1 MAQAF
6 APGATAIV
14 TGAGSGIGRATAEA
28 FAREGVNVV
37 VSDISEA
44 SAMETA
50 ARIGA
55 AGGTASVCIADV
67 SQEKD
72 IRRLIDTALS
82 VYGRLDCAFN
92 NAGINIEFNL
102 DYDVAEFDRTM
113 AINCRGIFL
122 AMKYEIDVMLRQ
134 GGGSIVNTGSVL
146 GLVGNTRQPGYVAS
160 KHAVV
165 GLTQQAALQFGPQGI
180 RVNAVCPGPI
190 ETPMITKRPGSDIGK
205 LQDFAQ
211 TFTALKRLGRPEEIA
226 EAVIW
231 LSSNKASYI
240 TGSAVLVDGGFT
252 AA

>member
-6 APGATAIV
+6 APGAIAIV
-14 TGAGSGIGRATAEA
+14 TGTGSGIGRATAEA
-28 FAREGVNVV
+28 FAREGVKVV
-37 VSDISEA
+37 ISDISEA
-44 SAMETA
+44 GVAETA

-55 AGGTASVCIADV
+55 AGGTANVCVADV
-67 SQEKD
+67 GREED

-82 VYGRLDCAFN
+82 AYGRLDCAFN

-102 DYDVAEFDRTM
+102 DYDVAEFDRTI
-113 AINCRGIFL
+113 AINCRSVFL
-122 AMKYEIDVMLRQ
+122 AMKYEIDVMLKQ
-134 GGGSIVNTGSVL
+134 GGGSIVNAGSVL
-146 GLVGNTRQPGYVAS
+146 GLVGSARQPGYVAS

-165 GLTQQAALQFGPQGI
+165 GLTQQAALQFGPRGI
-180 RVNAVCPGPI
+180 RVNAVCPGAI
-190 ETPMITKRPGSDIGK
+190 ETPMITKRPGSDLGK
-205 LQDFAQ
+205 LQEFAQ

-231 LSSNKASYI
+231 LSSTKASYV

>member
-28 FAREGVNVV
+28 FAREGVKVV
-37 VSDISEA
+37 VSDISEEGA
-44 SAMETA
+44 AETA
-50 ARIGA
+50 ATIGA
-55 AGGTASVCIADV
+55 AGGTAIVCIADV
-67 SQEKD
+67 SREED
-72 IRRLIDTALS
+72 IRHLIDTTLS

-92 NAGINIEFNL
+92 NAGINIEINS

-113 AINCRGIFL
+113 MTNCRSVFL
-122 AMKYEIDVMLRQ
+122 AMKYEIEVMRKQ

-146 GLVGNTRQPGYVAS
+146 GLVGNAKQPGYVAS

-165 GLTQQAALQFGPQGI
+165 GLTQQAALQFGPERI

-190 ETPMITKRPGSDIGK
+190 ETPMITKRPGSDLGK
-205 LQDFAQ
+205 LQDFAR

-231 LSSNKASYI
+231 LSSAKASYV
-240 TGSAVLVDGGFT
+240 TGSAMLVDGGFT

>member
-1 MAQAF
+1 MAHSF
-6 APGATAIV
+6 APGAIAIV

-28 FAREGVNVV
+28 FAREGVKVV
-37 VSDISEA
+37 ISDISEA
-44 SAMETA
+44 SVAETA

-55 AGGTASVCIADV
+55 AGGTASICVADV
-67 SQEKD
+67 SREED
-72 IRRLIDTALS
+72 IRRMIDTSLS

-113 AINCRGIFL
+113 AINCRSVFL
-122 AMKYEIDVMLRQ
+122 AMKYEIDVMLKQ
-134 GGGSIVNTGSVL
+134 GGGSIVNAGSVL
-146 GLVGNTRQPGYVAS
+146 GLVGSARQPGYVAS

-180 RVNAVCPGPI
+180 RVNAVCPGAI
-190 ETPMITKRPGSDIGK
+190 ETPMITKRPGSDLGK
-205 LQDFAQ
+205 LQEFAK

-231 LSSNKASYI
+231 LSSTKASYV

>member
-14 TGAGSGIGRATAEA
+14 TGAGSGIGRATADA
-28 FAREGVNVV
+28 FAREGVKVV

-44 SAMETA
+44 SAAETA

-55 AGGTASVCIADV
+55 AGGTASVCVADV
-67 SQEKD
+67 SQEGD

-113 AINCRGIFL
+113 AINCRSVFL
-122 AMKYEIDVMLRQ
+122 AMKYEIDVMLKQ
-134 GGGSIVNTGSVL
+134 GGGSIANTGSVL
-146 GLVGNTRQPGYVAS
+146 GLVGNARQPGYVAS

-190 ETPMITKRPGSDIGK
+190 ETPMITKRPGSDLGK

-231 LSSNKASYI
+231 LSSTKASYV